1 MLVYKLQH
9 LFGGNAVKYSTRLS
23 DAVHLLLFVKL
34 NPGQTLSSDAIA
46 KSICTNPSYV
56 RQMMAKL
63 KAAGLLNSNR
73 GQARPSLGREVY
85 EISLLDVYRAV
96 EGEKPLLHLDTHTNP
111 DCGVGVHIQYALQ
124 TYFDRVQREAE
135 ASMRQITLQDVL
147 DTYYQEVSHSE

>member
-1 MLVYKLQH
+1 M
-9 LFGGNAVKYSTRLS
+9 KYSTRLS

-63 KAAGLLNSNR
+63 KAAELLNSNR
-73 GQARPSLGREVY
+73 GQAKPSLSREVY

-124 TYFDRVQREAE
+124 TYFDQVQKETETAM
-135 ASMRQITLQDVL
+135 SQITLQDIL
-147 DTYYQEVSHSE
+147 DTYYQKAHIATT

>member
-1 MLVYKLQH
+1 M
-9 LFGGNAVKYSTRLS
+9 KYSTRLS

-63 KAAGLLNSNR
+63 KAAELLNSNR
-73 GQARPSLGREVY
+73 GQAKPSLSREVY

-96 EGEKPLLHLDTHTNP
+96 EGEKPLLHSDTHTNP

-124 TYFDRVQREAE
+124 TYFDQVQKETETAM
-135 ASMRQITLQDVL
+135 SQITLQDIL
-147 DTYYQEVSHSE
+147 DTYYQKAHIATT